1 MFKKLL
7 IIQSVLIILFLNM
20 SSSFVYAGF
29 FSDHIQTNTV
39 PAPSV
44 PYDDS
49 LFNGEISTDIDSD
62 YLNSDHLVE
71 GETETELF
79 DEKSEFHTTVDAPS
93 TSNSSKSTKDEL
105 SSGTSNIANSTKL
118 TEIQSS
124 SNQDDSQSEQSDQFV
139 YEYYKHW
146 GRNHNTHLPI
156 TNPHY
161 LVNDILGI
169 GINGNADI
177 TYSGYSMYVT
187 NSPYSSQ
194 FPTHDSLLNS
204 GLVDVKNLFV
214 FSYQTRQNHTM
225 YGFIFTSNDRIDL
238 VSYDNTLGGS
248 NYTFPTQQFSNS
260 DYLAAFCFGGFTS
273 DDVFQYYSFDY
284 LFCKIG
290 SKMFSFSVPGG
301 SDSFYFGSTDTN
313 VTPVYI
319 GSDID
324 VYFDDE
330 KQEKYNED
338 GTLAGDIK
346 GEFKLNEKSNILSY
360 RAYSDKVLDKTYDIH
375 LWAVDNDSVPAK
387 INGSENFPIRDLNTY
402 LDHDLQLSSNKQSVK
417 ASINLED
424 VYYYLHQMNGYD
436 GSIESVNGYEFDKF
450 ESRENIIFAIA
461 YRESKSSLDWI
472 VCKSYKYNY
481 RDLIENV
488 MGGFSVKKDYVD
500 FPSLSD
506 YVEGFPSIEDFLP
519 DDEDPGI
526 LDWILAF
533 IKWIANCVY
542 IGFKNF
548 IGLFQWLFDCIPILW
563 ENLTIALYN
572 LVCDLKELALYF
584 VYPKTESIYAM
595 ANERCPAFKQLY
607 SAVSQD
613 ASSSSLPSF
622 IFFGTKFSLNLNDY
636 GIDFSYVKSISQV
649 IIWIFYFWCIWCII
663 RKVIGLAPSDGDDS

>member
-1 MFKKLL
+1 MP
-7 IIQSVLIILFLNM
+7 
-20 SSSFVYAGF
+20 
-29 FSDHIQTNTV
+29 T
-39 PAPSV
+39 PSV

-71 GETETELF
+71 DETDAELF

-105 SSGTSNIANSTKL
+105 RSPQSNSANSTKV
-118 TEIQSS
+118 TEISQQLVENGIMTIADDFVITVPSS
-124 SNQDDSQSEQSDQFV
+124 ITKFAGS
-139 YEYYKHW
+139 
-146 GRNHNTHLPI
+146 NHNRHGVI
-156 TNPHY
+156 DNP
-161 LVNDILGI
+161 
-169 GINGNADI
+169 
-177 TYSGYSMYVT
+177 
-187 NSPYSSQ
+187 
-194 FPTHDSLLNS
+194 
-204 GLVDVKNLFV
+204 KNLIGVLKGNIAGDYDISYSLYYNYIRNDYYYSEYPSYEDFMLQDWIDIDHLVV
-214 FSYQTRQNHTM
+214 FTHTAFPDSPHDRHTE
-225 YGFIFTSNDRIDL
+225 YGFIICDTDIYFDTSRGFYDSN
-238 VSYDNTLGGS
+238 VSRQS
-248 NYTFPTQQFSNS
+248 NVVYC
-260 DYLAAFCFGGFTS
+260 FCFGGYVKDGEFLG
-273 DDVFQYYSFDY
+273 YS
-284 LFCKIG
+284 LNSLSCSINGKG
-290 SKMFSFSVPGG
+290 SKSQFIPVDFS
-301 SDSFYFGSTDTN
+301 
-313 VTPVYI
+313 PVYI
-319 GSDID
+319 GKKID
-324 VYFDDE
+324 VYIDDE
-330 KQEKYNED
+330 KQERYNED

-346 GEFKLNEKSNILSY
+346 GEFKLNEKSNILIY
-360 RAYSDKVLDKTYDIH
+360 RAYSDKELDKTYDIH

-450 ESRENIIFAIA
+450 ESQENIIFAIA

-572 LVCDLKELALYF
+572 LVCDLKELVLYF

-607 SAVSQD
+607 SALSQD

-649 IIWIFYFWCIWCII
+649 IIWVFYSWCIWCII
-663 RKVIGLAPSDGDDS
+663 RKLIGLAPSDGGDS